1 VTKLGLVI
9 ERLQTAEIDLAKKLR
24 STGERDAVEHD
35 VFHLTR
41 NLAKKCEEHVER
53 LRPFAESYEVA
64 VKHEGEADKEGVLE
78 AVRRTASELI
88 GRQPTGVVLLED
100 LRGLFLS
107 TQDVA
112 ILWLMLKQAAMAK
125 RDSDLLQLCTECETD
140 TIAQAH
146 WLQTRIKEAAPQAL
160 TV

>member
-1 VTKLGLVI
+1 MKLGLVI
-9 ERLQTAEIDLAKKLR
+9 ERLQTAELDLAKKLR

-53 LRPFAESYEVA
+53 LRPFAERYEA
-64 VKHEGEADKEGVLE
+64 ALENEGEADKGGVL

-146 WLQTRIKEAAPQAL
+146 WLQTRIKEASPQAL